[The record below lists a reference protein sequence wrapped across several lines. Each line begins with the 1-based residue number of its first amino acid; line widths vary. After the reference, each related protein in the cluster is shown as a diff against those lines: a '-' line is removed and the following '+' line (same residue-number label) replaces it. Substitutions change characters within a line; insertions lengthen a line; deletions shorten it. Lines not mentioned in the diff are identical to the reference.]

1 MIRKKL
7 TLFLPAIKKSSRNKK
22 RLNVRRTAYEACTP
36 PVRFLGYQG
45 RHCYHEVTI
54 MNTIKEKCY
63 QCSGLLS
70 GLCIVAIT
78 LLLLAQIIGRLF
90 GIIVPSAGDF
100 AGYALAA
107 STFLGLA
114 YTFKEGGHIRVTL
127 VIQRFSPFPRKIQE
141 AVILTLS
148 LALLCFLSY
157 ACVSMVYESYSY
169 GDVSY
174 GYIPVPLWIPQTPV
188 AVGMVALNLAVLDAW
203 VMALRG
209 KTPTYSQHEEALALE
224 EI

>member
-1 MIRKKL
+1 ML
-7 TLFLPAIKKSSRNKK
+7 TRGNASCSIHS
-22 RLNVRRTAYEACTP
+22 TAK
-36 PVRFLGYQG
+36 
-45 RHCYHEVTI
+45 EVNH
-54 MNTIKEKCY
+54 MNSFKEKCY

-70 GLCIVAIT
+70 GLGIVIIT

-90 GIIVPSAGDF
+90 GFIVPSAGDF

-114 YTFKEGGHIRVTL
+114 YTFREGGHIRVTL
-127 VIQRFSPFPRKIQE
+127 VIQRFSPVPRKIQE

-157 ACVSMVYESYSY
+157 ACSSMVYESYIY
-169 GDVSY
+169 DDVSY
-174 GYIPVPLWIPQTPV
+174 GYIPVPLWIPQLPM
-188 AVGMVALNLAVLDAW
+188 AVGIIALNLAVLDAW
-203 VMALRG
+203 IMALRG
-209 KTPTYSQHEEALALE
+209 KTPTYSQHEDALALE